1 MISTK
6 LSLFIFLFGA
16 ASLGAQSPTGPS
28 PDPVMQLDKF
38 IVSGSTLTRH
48 GADTAQ
54 AVTLLSGPALAQLQ
68 QPSLGETLASL
79 PGVSSTY
86 FGPGASRPLIRG
98 LGGDRVR
105 ILENGVGTLDAS
117 VASPDHAVSVE
128 PFLVESVEVVHGP
141 ASLLYGSSAIGG
153 VVNVLTHRIERE
165 WPDRTVSGLLE
176 VRHGSAADE
185 LAAGGVV
192 DLALRRTPARAF
204 MLHLDGFKRRAEDV
218 AISGFALSGSAR
230 ADEAAAALAA
240 GEPAPVFAQGTLPN
254 TALTAQGGAAGL
266 SVVGREGFAGVAY
279 SGLGTI
285 YGVPGSDVQID
296 LRQNRLDLQAETT
309 AAWGPFTGARF
320 KFGHGHYQH
329 VEIEDGA
336 AGTRFTND
344 GFDARAELLH
354 ADLGGL
360 AGAWGVQAGR
370 SDLAAQGDEAFLPP
384 TRTANAALFAFE
396 EFKAGVWQHQLGGRV
411 EQQTVTVR
419 DGSGRSRRERTA
431 GFSAGTIRKISAA
444 WSLAGSITHT
454 ARAPSAQELYADGP
468 HAGTG
473 AYEIGDAG
481 LGRERSLGAEIAL
494 RRRSG
499 RITGELTLFVNQFE
513 GFIYEQAT
521 GRQAVERGGAFLLL
535 DPAQILPD
543 EAPLTV
549 YQYAQTGAKFH
560 GVEFQCTA
568 HLHEGESHQ
577 LDLNFSADVT
587 RATDDAGQ
595 PLPRIPAA
603 RGTVG
608 LEWRSG
614 RWSAGADCQCVAAQ
628 RRTAAAESATDGYNL
643 ISAHVAWQWV
653 SGRNT
658 WDLFVRGT
666 NLADAEARAHTSFLK
681 QVAPLPGRNV
691 SAGVRWVF

>member
-1 MISTK
+1 MISQK
-6 LSLFIFLFGA
+6 RSLFIFLFGA
-16 ASLGAQSPTGPS
+16 ASLAAQSPAGPS

-38 IVSGSTLTRH
+38 VVSGSTLTRH

-153 VVNVLTHRIERE
+153 VVNVLTHRIERT
-165 WPDRTVSGLLE
+165 WPERTVSGLLE
-176 VRHGSAADE
+176 VRQGSAADE
-185 LAAGGVV
+185 RAAGGVV
-192 DLALRRTPARAF
+192 DFALRRTPARAF

-218 AISGFALSGSAR
+218 AIPGFALSDSAR
-230 ADEAAAALAA
+230 ADETAATLAA
-240 GEPAPVFAQGTLPN
+240 GEPVPDFAHGTLPN

-266 SVVGREGFAGVAY
+266 SVVGREGFAGIAY
-279 SGLGTI
+279 SGMGTI

-329 VEIEDGA
+329 VELEDGA
-336 AGTRFTND
+336 TGTRFTND
-344 GFDARAELLH
+344 GFDTRAELLH

-370 SDLAAQGDEAFLPP
+370 SDFAARGAEAFLPP
-384 TRTANAALFAFE
+384 TRTDNAALFAFE
-396 EFKAGVWQHQLGGRV
+396 EFKVGIWQHQLGGRL

-419 DGSGRSRRERTA
+419 DGSGRSHRERTA
-431 GFSAGTIRKISAA
+431 GVSAGTVGKLSAA

-473 AYEIGDAG
+473 AFEIGDAG
-481 LGRERSLGAEIAL
+481 LQRERSLGAEIAL

-499 RITGELTLFVNQFE
+499 RITGELTLFVNKFE
-513 GFIYEQAT
+513 GFIHEQAT
-521 GRQAVERGGAFLLL
+521 GRQAVERDGAFVLL
-535 DPAQILPD
+535 DPAQIRPG
-543 EAPLTV
+543 EKPLTV
-549 YQYAQTGAKFH
+549 YRYAQTSAKFH
-560 GVEFQCTA
+560 GAEFQCTA
-568 HLHEGESHQ
+568 HLHEGDRHQ

-595 PLPRIPAA
+595 ALPRIPAA

-628 RRTAAAESATDGYNL
+628 RRTAVGEVATEGYNL
-643 ISAHVAWQWV
+643 VSAHVAWQWV

-666 NLADAEARAHTSFLK
+666 NLADVEARAHTSFLK
-681 QVAPLPGRNV
+681 DVAPLPGRNL
-691 SAGVRWVF
+691 SAGVRWAF

>member
-1 MISTK
+1 MISPRRT
-6 LSLFIFLFGA
+6 LFILLFSA
-16 ASLGAQSPTGPS
+16 ASLGAQSATGPS

-38 IVSGSTLTRH
+38 VVSGSTLTRH

-79 PGVSSTY
+79 PGVNSTY

-153 VVNVLTHRIERE
+153 VVNVLTHRIERN
-165 WPDRTVSGLLE
+165 WPERAVSGLFE
-176 VRHGSAADE
+176 GRHGSAADE
-185 LAAGGVV
+185 LAVGGVV
-192 DLALRRTPARAF
+192 DLALRRTSARAF

-230 ADEAAAALAA
+230 ADETAAALAA

-266 SVVGREGFAGVAY
+266 SIVGREGFAGVAY
-279 SGLGTI
+279 SGHRTV

-309 AAWGPFTGARF
+309 AKWGPFTGARF

-354 ADLGGL
+354 ANLGGL

-370 SDLAAQGDEAFLPP
+370 SDLAARGDEAFLPP

-396 EFKAGVWQHQLGGRV
+396 EFKAGAWQHQFGGRL
-411 EQQTVTVR
+411 EQQSVTVR
-419 DGSGRSRRERTA
+419 DGSGRSHRERTA
-431 GFSAGTIRKISAA
+431 GISAGTVGKISSA

-454 ARAPSAQELYADGP
+454 ARAPSAQELYAEGP

-473 AYEIGDAG
+473 AFELGEAG
-481 LGRERSLGAEIAL
+481 LRRERSLGAEIAL

-499 RITGELTLFVNQFE
+499 RITGELTLFVNQFDA
-513 GFIYEQAT
+513 FIFEQAT
-521 GRQAVERGGAFLLL
+521 GQQAVERDGAFLLL
-535 DPAQILPD
+535 DPAEILP
-543 EAPLTV
+543 EEEPLTV
-549 YQYAQTGAKFH
+549 YRYAQTRAKFH
-560 GVEFQCTA
+560 GVEFQATA
-568 HLHEGESHQ
+568 NLHEGVRHRF
-577 LDLNFSADVT
+577 DLKVGADVT
-587 RATDDAGQ
+587 RATDGAGR

-603 RGTVG
+603 RATVG
-608 LEWRSG
+608 IDWRCGHWSG
-614 RWSAGADCQCVAAQ
+614 GVDGQHVATQ
-628 RRTAAAESATDGYNL
+628 RHTAAGEATTDGYNL
-643 ISAHVAWQWV
+643 ISAHVAWRCV

-666 NLADAEARAHTSFLK
+666 NLADAEARAHSSFLK
-681 QVAPLPGRNV
+681 EVAPLPGRNL